1 MRLSRRACLLSFG
14 LGGLGLGLPATAGTA
29 FSREIIV
36 RTIKNLRTQTDVD
49 RLVGLAA
56 DYGVTTVNL
65 AVKQD
70 EDDEVASGL
79 VFYASA
85 RAPRA
90 PGYETF
96 DVLSEIIRAAH
107 ARGLEVRAWMPQF
120 HDQMAVRA
128 NPAWQMQAYDGH
140 RAAPFTGRGRTEYFV
155 NPVNPAARDYQRFLV
170 SEVARN
176 YDVDGI
182 VIDWVRFD
190 DYNMDLGN
198 ETRAQ
203 FRAATGI
210 DPITIDFASD
220 NPQRARWNA
229 WRTALIAD
237 HVRRLREEVRRDVAM
252 GAYILPPA
260 FVEVAQDAAQF
271 SAFVDFLSPM
281 AYYSDWGFDPRWVDR
296 ELLPQTV
303 ARAGAAAV
311 IPVLDEDWSDAAARE
326 VIPEIRSTQ
335 PAISRLSWFA
345 YGRWTERS
353 FQRLVRLAQF

>member
-1 MRLSRRACLLSFG
+1 MSLSRRSCLLG
-14 LGGLGLGLPATAGTA
+14 MALGWGVPAAAATVFA
-29 FSREIIV
+29 REIIV
-36 RTIKNLRTQTDVD
+36 RTINNLRTPSEVE
-49 RLVGLAA
+49 RLVGMAA
-56 DYGVTTVNL
+56 DHGVNTINV

-70 EDDEVASGL
+70 EDDEIDSGL

-96 DVLSEIIRAAH
+96 DVLADTIRAAH
-107 ARGLEVRAWMPQF
+107 RRGLQVRAWMPQF
-120 HDQMAVRA
+120 HDQMAIRT
-128 NPAWQMQAYDGH
+128 NPAWQMQAFDGH
-140 RAAPFTGRGRTEYFV
+140 RVVPFMGKSRKEFFA

-170 SEVARN
+170 GEVARN

-198 ETRAQ
+198 ETRTQ
-203 FRAATGI
+203 FRAAAGI
-210 DPITIDFASD
+210 DPIDIDFSSD
-220 NPQRARWNA
+220 NQQRAQWNA
-229 WRTALIAD
+229 WRTAVIAG
-237 HVRRLREEVRRDVAM
+237 HVRRLREEVRREVAL

-271 SAFVDFLSPM
+271 SDFVDFLSPM
-281 AYYSDWGFDPRWVDR
+281 AYYKDWGFDPHWVDR

-303 ARAGAAAV
+303 ARAGAATV
-311 IPVLDEDWSDAAARE
+311 IPVLDEDWSDSAARE
-326 VIPEIRSTQ
+326 VLPEIRRTQ

-353 FQRLVRLAQF
+353 FQRIARLSQF

>member
-1 MRLSRRACLLSFG
+1 MSLSRRACLSG
-14 LGGLGLGLPATAGTA
+14 IGLGLGFPAAATTVFA
-29 FSREIIV
+29 REIIV
-36 RTIKNLRTQTDVD
+36 RTIRNLRTSQDID

-56 DYGVTTVNL
+56 DHRVSTINL

-70 EDDEVASGL
+70 EDDEIPSGL
-79 VFYASA
+79 VFYASQ

-90 PGYETF
+90 PGYEAF
-96 DVLSEIIRAAH
+96 DVLAETIRAAH
-107 ARGLEVRAWMPQF
+107 RRGLQVRAWMPQF
-120 HDQMAVRA
+120 HDQVAIRG
-128 NPAWQMQAYDGH
+128 NPAWQMQAFDGH
-140 RAAPFTGRGRTEYFV
+140 RTAPFKGRDRDEYFV

-170 SEVARN
+170 GEVARN

-203 FRAATGI
+203 FKAATGI
-210 DPITIDFASD
+210 DPITIDFSGD
-220 NPQRARWNA
+220 SPQRAQWNA
-229 WRTALIAD
+229 WRTAVIAH
-237 HVRRLREEVRRDVAM
+237 HVRHLREEVRREVNL

-271 SAFVDFLSPM
+271 SAFLEFLAPM
-281 AYYSDWGFDPRWVDR
+281 AYYKDWGFDPRWVDR

-303 ARAGAAAV
+303 ARAGRAAV
-311 IPVLDEDWSDAAARE
+311 IPVLDEDWSDAAAGE
-326 VIPEIRSTQ
+326 VIPEIRRAQ
-335 PAISRLSWFA
+335 PTISRLSWFA

-353 FQRLVRLAQF
+353 FERIARLCQL